1 MVHHSL
7 HIYDELELSVLNW
20 IWGHTSY
27 KSDMREPFDLL
38 YHQVCDHMTSMF
50 PVQPSFQHDL
60 KIFLQ
65 GLKGKMNQL
74 QEMLTYQNQSAERTD
89 GEAM

>member
-1 MVHHSL
+1 
-7 HIYDELELSVLNW
+7 
-20 IWGHTSY
+20 
-27 KSDMREPFDLL
+27 
-38 YHQVCDHMTSMF
+38 MF